1 MDKKNSLKNIC
12 IAALFAAL
20 IFTAT
25 AVFPIPLGIGYANLG
40 DCFVIIAG
48 VFLNPV
54 YAVLAAGLGSA
65 LSDIV
70 LSYTLYA
77 PATFIIKGLM
87 ALLTSLLLR
96 KNKGFV
102 KTLLVCIAAEV
113 IMIGGYLVFELFLYG
128 KGAFLSLAGNSLQ
141 AAVGVVSSIIL
152 IGAIRKIKK

>member
-1 MDKKNSLKNIC
+1 MDKKKSLKNIC

-128 KGAFLSLAGNSLQ
+128 KGAFLSIAGNSLQ